1 MRHHWNLT
9 GFQKSSG
16 LEGMGRSW
24 NETDQRATAAS
35 TRPSSVKRSL
45 YYKVGKRAYWPIA
58 LLLFGL
64 IAIACTPS
72 SANTAVDENT
82 ITVYTALPSDIVG
95 SYLAVF
101 EEENPGVTIQLVNE
115 VTLDLVDRLMAEQED
130 PQADV
135 VWGLAVS
142 SMLTLEWN
150 YLLTMYAPN
159 GVERIDPIFI
169 DGKQPPQWVGISA
182 RSIVLCVNQAELRK
196 RQLPLPASWQDLI
209 NPVYRGNLLILS
221 PGQTSVGYLLIST
234 VLQLYG
240 DTAGWEYLAALHEN
254 VEGVYANNARGV
266 CEKVLSGE
274 YPIGLT
280 YDYRAYFPDDAVM
293 TVIFPKEGAGWDLEV
308 NGLVR
313 KEHIKDGAKLFM
325 DWAIGD
331 SAMKQY
337 AKDRMITAAATDV
350 EPMKGLD
357 GREISSYL
365 FDLDIAWVAANRE
378 RIQKEWMSLYGEDS
392 KLVNTS

>member
-1 MRHHWNLT
+1 MQHHWNFT
-9 GFQKSSG
+9 GFREASSLQSKREHFWKAEAEQIQASKRQLRNTFG
-16 LEGMGRSW
+16 NRS
-24 NETDQRATAAS
+24 
-35 TRPSSVKRSL
+35 
-45 YYKVGKRAYWPIA
+45 YWLIV
-58 LLLFGL
+58 LLLVVL
-64 IAIACTPS
+64 SCVACNS
-72 SANTAVDENT
+72 LLNTDDTINEND

-101 EEENPGVTIQLVNE
+101 EEEHPDITIHLVNE
-115 VTLDLVDRLMAEQED
+115 VTLDLVNRLMAEQKD

-135 VWGLAVS
+135 IWGLAVT

-150 YLLTMYAPN
+150 YLLTMYAPV
-159 GVERIDPIFI
+159 GIERIDPIFV
-169 DGKQPPQWVGISA
+169 DGKQPPQWVGTSA

-196 RQLPLPASWQDLI
+196 RKLPLPASWQDLI

-240 DTAGWEYLAALHEN
+240 DTAGWEYLAALQEN

-266 CEKVLSGE
+266 CEKVVSGE

-280 YDYRAYFPDDAVM
+280 YDYRAYFPDEAVM
-293 TVIFPKEGAGWDLEV
+293 TVVFPKEGAGWDMEV

-313 KEHIKDGAKLFM
+313 KEHIKDGAKIFM
-325 DWAIGD
+325 DWAISD

-378 RIQKEWMSLYGEDS
+378 RIQKEWMSLYGADS